1 MQIRTAYQ
9 QMVKYEVLRYPNLFF
24 STVLNPSHINYGKL
38 TLNDSFN
45 KHFGLQ
51 MHSAGL
57 NIPETSEVFVIFIY
71 GPDTIL
77 FIYIQIYGSTA

>member
-1 MQIRTAYQ
+1 
-9 QMVKYEVLRYPNLFF
+9 
-24 STVLNPSHINYGKL
+24 
-38 TLNDSFN
+38 
-45 KHFGLQ
+45 